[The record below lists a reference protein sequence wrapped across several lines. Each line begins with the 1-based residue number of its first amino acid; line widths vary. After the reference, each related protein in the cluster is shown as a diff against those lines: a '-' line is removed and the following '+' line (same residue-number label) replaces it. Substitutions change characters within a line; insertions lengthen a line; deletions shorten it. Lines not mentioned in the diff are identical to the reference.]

1 MHWLAA
7 LREDLKL
14 DHDEMG
20 AEVGVSR
27 SRISQIENSGGTL
40 ANERV
45 LAVWRKHQRRLKRL
59 GYSLDD
65 LLTARPDDGNGAAA

>member
-1 MHWLAA
+1 MHWLSA
-7 LREDLKL
+7 LREDLGL
-14 DHDEMG
+14 DQEQMCR
-20 AEVGVSR
+20 EVGVSR
-27 SRISQIENSGGTL
+27 GRISQIENSGGTL

-65 LLTARPDDGNGAAA
+65 LLTARPDSPGAAA